1 MTLGSGIIRSMRK
14 LTALVAT
21 LALSL
26 VGCSS
31 QDVPPAHK
39 GRMFD
44 KTGGL
49 ALYAG
54 GRGFEG
60 PILNPGTY
68 YVGLYPEIRMIECG
82 QKTVKEGLTAL
93 TKDGVQFSLDVYV
106 SYGAACD
113 EEKVVQTLLE
123 KLSPEVMPVVG
134 DKKEAEAHSVADPK
148 LTITADQIYRVY
160 IRPAIGEAVRESVSP
175 YIAND
180 VNANRE
186 KMFEEVKKAFAENL
200 KKQQPQLVTI
210 YSLNLSNLDFPDAMD
225 KANAE
230 RAAQAIL
237 KDKAIAEREKVQ
249 AEIETAKLDIVKK
262 EVEAQA
268 EAKKIDT
275 IGAALHRNPEY
286 YVRDVYYYAADK
298 GGSVMV
304 PQNPNVI
311 LQMTPKK

>member
-1 MTLGSGIIRSMRK
+1 
-14 LTALVAT
+14 
-21 LALSL
+21 
-26 VGCSS
+26 
-31 QDVPPAHK
+31 
-39 GRMFD
+39 MFD
-44 KTGGL
+44 KTGPL

-60 PILNPGTY
+60 PILGPGTY
-68 YVGLYPEIRMIECG
+68 FTAAYPEVRMVECG
-82 QKTVKEGLTAL
+82 QRTVKESLTAL

-113 EEKVVQTLLE
+113 VEKVVQTLLE
-123 KLSPEVMPVVG
+123 KLSPEGPQPVPAGQKPEDVHT
-134 DKKEAEAHSVADPK
+134 AADPT
-148 LTITADQIYRVY
+148 LTVTADQIYRVF

-180 VNANRE
+180 VNAKRE
-186 KMFEEVKKAFAENL
+186 EIFDKIKKAFEENL
-200 KKQQPQLVTI
+200 KKQQPQLVVI
-210 YSLNLSNLDFPDAMD
+210 YNMNLSNLDFPEAMD

-249 AEIETAKLDIVKK
+249 AEIETAKLDIVKQ

-268 EAKKIDT
+268 TAKKIDV

-286 YVRDVYYYAADK
+286 YVRDVYWYAAEK

-304 PQNPNVI
+304 PSNPNVI